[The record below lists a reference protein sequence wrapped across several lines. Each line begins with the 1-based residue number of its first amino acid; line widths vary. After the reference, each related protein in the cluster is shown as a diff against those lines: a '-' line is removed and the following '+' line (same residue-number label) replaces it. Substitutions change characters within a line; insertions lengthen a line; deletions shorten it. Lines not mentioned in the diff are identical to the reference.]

1 MIRSK
6 WKPESK
12 VSKCEH
18 CDREFYYLF
27 RTKHHC
33 RKCGLVF
40 CSEYKYYKLLVV
52 VQILQM
58 DNISNNK
65 QKRELDFVEDVMI
78 KYSNY

>member
-27 RTKHHC
+27 RAKHHC

-40 CSEYKYYKLLVV
+40 CSEYKYNKL
-52 VQILQM
+52 
-58 DNISNNK
+58 
-65 QKRELDFVEDVMI
+65 
-78 KYSNY
+78 